1 MEQYSKFDKVV
12 DIYKEYTDYEKY
24 KIPFKLEALKS
35 LISSGDTI
43 DDIISFVGV
52 VNKMSPKE
60 GKSLIN
66 ETLMHDLRGLM
77 SGDEFF
83 TPRVEGYRTYYT
95 PPKEIKD
102 EV

>member
-1 MEQYSKFDKVV
+1 MEQYNKFDKVV
-12 DIYKEYTDYEKY
+12 DIYKEYTDYEKN

-35 LISSGDTI
+35 LMCSGETI

-52 VNKMSPKE
+52 INKMNPKE

-66 ETLMHDLRGLM
+66 ETLMHDLRGIM

-83 TPRVEGYRTYYT
+83 IPRVEGYRTYYT
-95 PPKEIKD
+95 PPKKIEN

>member
-1 MEQYSKFDKVV
+1 MKTHSKFDKVV
-12 DIYKEYTDYEKY
+12 GIYKEYTDYERNE
-24 KIPFKLEALKS
+24 IPFKLDALTS
-35 LISSGDTI
+35 LISSGDTL

-52 VNKMSPKE
+52 INKMNPKDS
-60 GKSLIN
+60 KSFIN

-83 TPRVEGYRTYYT
+83 IPRVEGYRTYYT